1 VTVVHDG
8 GVRTRDRKDAEIV
21 TIATGLLL
29 GLAVVVAGGAVLL
42 VLRHALGVGNDV
54 IDPLVT
60 GVLVTAMVV
69 AADHVHGHRRG

>member
-1 VTVVHDG
+1 MTVVHDG

-29 GLAVVVAGGAVLL
+29 GLAVAVVGVLVLAVL
-42 VLRHALGVGNDV
+42 RRTLGVGNDV
-54 IDPLVT
+54 MDPLVT